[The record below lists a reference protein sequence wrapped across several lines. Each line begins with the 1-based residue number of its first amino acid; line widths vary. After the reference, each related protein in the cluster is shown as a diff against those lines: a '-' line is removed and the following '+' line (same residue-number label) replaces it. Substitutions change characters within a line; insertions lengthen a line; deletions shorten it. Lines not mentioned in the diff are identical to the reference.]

1 MLRSRSGIR
10 VGLFFISAC
19 STVANEPAP
28 EPSAALSEPV
38 FRCNVEPILARQ
50 CSYNACHGNAGS
62 ALRVYTPGKLRA
74 AVPADIDAAIAPLT
88 EAEHHANFE
97 SAAGFNF
104 GVDAVDDN
112 LLLRKPLPANDGGF
126 SHLGGAIFNGKT
138 DAEYMTILTWLDGR
152 GACR

>member
-1 MLRSRSGIR
+1 MFSRLGIR
-10 VGLFFISAC
+10 VGLIFLSAC
-19 STVANEPAP
+19 STVSNETAP

-74 AVPADIDAAIAPLT
+74 AVAADIDAAIAPLT

-97 SAAGFNF
+97 SASGFSF
-104 GVDAVDDN
+104 GLESVDDN
-112 LLLRKPLPANDGGF
+112 LLLRKPLPPREGGF
-126 SHLGGAIFNGKT
+126 AHKGGAIFNGKT
-138 DAEYMTILTWLDGR
+138 DAEYMVILTWLDGR